1 LRFANTKTIMTEVDQ
16 TPQKGDNW
24 YEDFLANFDYETPQP
39 GKLLEGIILRIDDEG
54 ALIDV
59 GVKRDAVVPA
69 KDLSQVNPEI
79 LESLSQGDHVW
90 VYVLNRPV
98 GDRELIVSLSKGMDH
113 ESWEKAEEYLEKGV
127 PLQLE
132 VIGHNRGGLIVE
144 FETLRGFLPYSQVP
158 SLRGIRS
165 PRLADKLKREMVNT
179 SIDMKVIEVVRER
192 NRLIFSAS
200 AAEEEKRLNR
210 LEELEKGNIIT
221 GRVVNIVDFGLFVDL
236 DGIDGLV
243 HLSELDWKRVK
254 HPSELYQ
261 VGEEINVKVLEVDT
275 ERQRVS
281 LSRKALIPS
290 PWEIPEELPNA
301 GDCIEGR
308 VVKVVNFGA
317 FIELPVGIEGLIHT
331 SQLGYTHL
339 ENPKDAVKRNEI
351 VLVRVL
357 EVDPERRRIS
367 LSMRQVP
374 RELQISWAIEHLDD
388 IELGLSTNDENADLA
403 EIVREEVEDT
413 PVILSQEDNS
423 DSLQVDDSAPEP
435 VPDKVEETAD
445 LLDTDAAGD
454 ETQDLP

>member
-1 LRFANTKTIMTEVDQ
+1 MRFANTKTIMTEVDQ

-132 VIGHNRGGLIVE
+132 GIGHKRGGLIVE

-165 PRLADKLKREMVNT
+165 PRLPDKLKREMVNT

-243 HLSELDWKRVK
+243 SATQ
-254 HPSELYQ
+254 PS
-261 VGEEINVKVLEVDT
+261 
-275 ERQRVS
+275 
-281 LSRKALIPS
+281 IPS
-290 PWEIPEELPNA
+290 PE
-301 GDCIEGR
+301 
-308 VVKVVNFGA
+308 
-317 FIELPVGIEGLIHT
+317 T
-331 SQLGYTHL
+331 ST
-339 ENPKDAVKRNEI
+339 
-351 VLVRVL
+351 
-357 EVDPERRRIS
+357 
-367 LSMRQVP
+367 
-374 RELQISWAIEHLDD
+374 W
-388 IELGLSTNDENADLA
+388 
-403 EIVREEVEDT
+403 
-413 PVILSQEDNS
+413 
-423 DSLQVDDSAPEP
+423 
-435 VPDKVEETAD
+435 
-445 LLDTDAAGD
+445 
-454 ETQDLP
+454 